1 MAESEFSVL
10 LRQCLGRRIPD
21 QESLIKEIVYRSCF
35 KNWEFDKETFKILCS
50 ERVTIAREAR
60 REREQEF

>member
-1 MAESEFSVL
+1 MTENDL
-10 LRQCLGRRIPD
+10 NTL
-21 QESLIKEIVYRSCF
+21 SLMKEAITDFKKNKLTLYRSCF